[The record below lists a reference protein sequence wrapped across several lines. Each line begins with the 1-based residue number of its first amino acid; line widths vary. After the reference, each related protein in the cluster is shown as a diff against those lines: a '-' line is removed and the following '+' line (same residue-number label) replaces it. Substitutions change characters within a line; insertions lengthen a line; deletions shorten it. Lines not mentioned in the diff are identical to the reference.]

1 MTKICS
7 YARRYLLYEMKN
19 HLETN
24 ADPNGNL
31 WCHMEGCKGTYTP
44 YRVNI
49 WGLRK
54 PETNKKEGWQMVE
67 QQVRYI
73 LRHLKDAHQ
82 IEEHQTLAGSPTGT
96 SSQTLAGSPT
106 GTSSQTFIF
115 NDFSLLMIFLS
126 CSNMRWSTA
135 K

>member
-1 MTKICS
+1 
-7 YARRYLLYEMKN
+7 MKN

-54 PETNKKEGWQMVE
+54 PETNMKEGWQMVE

-96 SSQTLAGSPT
+96 SSQTL
-106 GTSSQTFIF
+106 IF

-126 CSNMRWSTA
+126 CSMRWSTA

>member
-1 MTKICS
+1 
-7 YARRYLLYEMKN
+7 MKN

-54 PETNKKEGWQMVE
+54 PETNMKEGWQMVE

-115 NDFSLLMIFLS
+115 NDFSFL
-126 CSNMRWSTA
+126 
-135 K
+135 

>member
-1 MTKICS
+1 MEICGAIWRG
-7 YARRYLLYEMKN
+7 ARG
-19 HLETN
+19 H
-24 ADPNGNL
+24 
-31 WCHMEGCKGTYTP
+31 TP
-44 YRVNI
+44 SYRVNI

-96 SSQTLAGSPT
+96 SSQTLHYVTKWVATPIAPFAMS
-106 GTSSQTFIF
+106 
-115 NDFSLLMIFLS
+115 
-126 CSNMRWSTA
+126 

>member
-1 MTKICS
+1 
-7 YARRYLLYEMKN
+7 MKN

-31 WCHMEGCKGTYTP
+31 WCHMEGCKGTYTLLQ
-44 YRVNI
+44 
-49 WGLRK
+49 GQHLGK
-54 PETNKKEGWQMVE
+54 PETNKKEGRQMVE

-96 SSQTLAGSPT
+96 SSQT
-106 GTSSQTFIF
+106 FIF

-126 CSNMRWSTA
+126 CSMRWSTA